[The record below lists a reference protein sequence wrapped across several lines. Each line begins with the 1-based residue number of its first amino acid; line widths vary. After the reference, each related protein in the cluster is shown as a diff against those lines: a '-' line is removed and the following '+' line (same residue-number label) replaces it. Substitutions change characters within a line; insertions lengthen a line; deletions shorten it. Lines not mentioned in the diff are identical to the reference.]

1 MVALAA
7 QPILTTIGR
16 VAVPKLADTLVRT
29 GANKFV
35 KQYGQ
40 KAFEAVLGTTA
51 GLKAYKET
59 EEYLTEYLNHID
71 SGGDEGSF
79 VPKGSM
85 PGTDR
90 MTQMDAAMAVPNVN
104 ESVRETGQG
113 LVIGGEAK
121 EILPPPEPFSTPID
135 SQTATILSTPIP
147 EKVDTTLSTPIPE
160 KIDTKESFPDLSGEL
175 SKPIIYYNEK
185 VGKKMLTK
193 ESTDYRLQ
201 HKPRGP
207 DDEYPVRLDD
217 LTQTTTGESAGY
229 PKDFYSEK
237 GKRIYAPGQ
246 SFEGDEFGIANNES
260 YSIINSVK
268 GNPDAEVTIY
278 RAVPNEKN
286 ITKINSG
293 DFVTLSKRYADL
305 HGAGGYGTDGT
316 DSGKVL
322 ELKVKVKDIYWDQ
335 NDVNEFGYFPEKN
348 KDVSDQTDKLVRGIG
363 DNNISKQTKDLVP
376 EKAELGPLSAV
387 EKQTALA
394 LKGDKPDFYSRAV
407 EAIENAKQ
415 DKSTKGKWKSIV
427 QSNSTKEE
435 IKYLGLDKYL
445 QGNES
450 ITKQEL
456 LDFVDQKNIADKLNV
471 IEVPLADQLDFS
483 QYSIGGAGGKR
494 AGASEST
501 REVLG
506 AGNAEL
512 PTMKGYKSTVEQYV
526 FQVGGVDI
534 GMADTAHFPEKYAK
548 DTIAH
553 ARAQTGYFNADAVEK
568 RLDLKEADGEKL
580 TNNDKV
586 LKNASRQ
593 LEDTFI
599 IDEIQSDMI
608 QDRQK
613 KGTKEDFVIIKGKDI
628 TPEFIKKNYPNYNIK
643 NEPLDILVG
652 KSLDELKERNIQ
664 NNYNVLYSVDSTTGV
679 SAPEVRLQDSR
690 YYVFDKG
697 KLVSKLSFDLQSSAQ
712 KVVEDEGLNPLPITE
727 SKKYVELVLN
737 AMIKKAVEKNLDSIG
752 ITNGQIQYDR
762 YTGQPIEDKEG
773 LKKFYDEIVYKQL
786 EKVADKYNV
795 KLETVK
801 LPGKGEIKEFDDI
814 GLNEPTE
821 SGDGAAITRRAS
833 RAIRNGFVLRK
844 ISGNLLASTLDDLIQ
859 GRFEDPERANNPGAV
874 LPNYTSI
881 LTDTGVASG
890 DMVLEN
896 LIEDSADTDG
906 DKNYYI
912 WVAPNTPIDTAI
924 QEGTDRYSS
933 LSGIW
938 DIADINLQM
947 PISPAIQT
955 EGADFVQT
963 IRENEGRDLTDYFD
977 EYEHSVNNSV
987 DVNNYNNYI
996 NNFYNKENVNI
1007 GYSHEIIKMPLPKK
1021 LQKDILSKPIKLSK
1035 LKTQTNKM
1043 LT

>member
-160 KIDTKESFPDLSGEL
+160 KIDTKESFPDQSGEL
-175 SKPIIYYNEK
+175 NEPIIY
-185 VGKKMLTK
+185 
-193 ESTDYRLQ
+193 
-201 HKPRGP
+201 
-207 DDEYPVRLDD
+207 
-217 LTQTTTGESAGY
+217 
-229 PKDFYSEK
+229 
-237 GKRIYAPGQ
+237 
-246 SFEGDEFGIANNES
+246 
-260 YSIINSVK
+260 
-268 GNPDAEVTIY
+268 
-278 RAVPNEKN
+278 
-286 ITKINSG
+286 
-293 DFVTLSKRYADL
+293 
-305 HGAGGYGTDGT
+305 
-316 DSGKVL
+316 
-322 ELKVKVKDIYWDQ
+322 
-335 NDVNEFGYFPEKN
+335 N
-348 KDVSDQTDKLVRGIG
+348 KDDV
-363 DNNISKQTKDLVP
+363 SKQTKDLVP
-376 EKAELGPLSAV
+376 EKAELGPLTAV
-387 EKQTALA
+387 EKQTAIA
-394 LKGDKPDFYSRAV
+394 LKGNKPDFYSRAV
-407 EAIENAKQ
+407 EAITNAKQ

-471 IEVPLADQLDFS
+471 VEIPLQDQFDFS
-483 QYSIGGAGGKR
+483 GYSIGGAGGKR
-494 AGASEST
+494 SALMQESGGYGILRDNKT
-501 REVLG
+501 
-506 AGNAEL
+506 
-512 PTMKGYKSTVEQYV
+512 GYKSTVEQYV

-586 LKNASRQ
+586 LKNASKQ
-593 LEDTFI
+593 LENTFI

-762 YTGQPIEDKEG
+762 YIGQPIEDKEG

-786 EKVADKYNV
+786 EKIADKYNV
-795 KLETVK
+795 ELKTVE

-814 GLNEPTE
+814 GLNEPTQ

-874 LPNYTSI
+874 LPDYTSI
-881 LTDTGVASG
+881 LTDTGTASG

-896 LIEDSADTDG
+896 LIDDSADTDG

-924 QEGTDRYSS
+924 QAGTDQYLS

-947 PISPAIQT
+947 PISPVVQT

-963 IRENEGRDLTDYFD
+963 IRENEGRDLTDYF
-977 EYEHSVNNSV
+977 EMVGEGTGNSSI

-996 NNFYNKENVNI
+996 NNFYSKENFNI

-1021 LQKDILSKPIKLSK
+1021 LQKEILSKPIKLSK

>member
-1 MVALAA
+1 MVVQVAA
-7 QPILTTIGR
+7 ADFILTTIGR
-16 VAVPKLADTLVRT
+16 VAVRPLAGYLAKN
-29 GANKFV
+29 GGKKFAQ
-35 KQYGQ
+35 QYGP
-40 KAFEAVLGTTA
+40 KAFEAVLGTTV

-59 EEYLTEYLNHID
+59 EEYLSEYLNHID
-71 SGGDEGSF
+71 EGGEEGSF

-85 PGTDR
+85 PDTDR
-90 MTQMDAAMAVPNVN
+90 MKQMDSMMAVPNVN
-104 ESVRETGQG
+104 PNINRSIRGTPAG
-113 LVIGGEAK
+113 LVIGDTGQKEKERERIAAEEKERMKGAPAPKVETGWKESFPDQSGEL
-121 EILPPPEPFSTPID
+121 IDSSLPPSTPEPIELP
-135 SQTATILSTPIP
+135 Q
-147 EKVDTTLSTPIPE
+147 
-160 KIDTKESFPDLSGEL
+160 ESFPDLSDEAN
-175 SKPIIYYNEK
+175 KPQIFFN
-185 VGKKMLTK
+185 KK
-193 ESTDYRLQ
+193 
-201 HKPRGP
+201 
-207 DDEYPVRLDD
+207 DD
-217 LTQTTTGESAGY
+217 
-229 PKDFYSEK
+229 
-237 GKRIYAPGQ
+237 
-246 SFEGDEFGIANNES
+246 
-260 YSIINSVK
+260 VK
-268 GNPDAEVTIY
+268 
-278 RAVPNEKN
+278 K
-286 ITKINSG
+286 
-293 DFVTLSKRYADL
+293 
-305 HGAGGYGTDGT
+305 
-316 DSGKVL
+316 
-322 ELKVKVKDIYWDQ
+322 
-335 NDVNEFGYFPEKN
+335 
-348 KDVSDQTDKLVRGIG
+348 QTDKLV
-363 DNNISKQTKDLVP
+363 P
-376 EKAELGPLSAV
+376 EKVELGPLSAV

-394 LKGDKPDFYSRAV
+394 LKGNKPDFYSRAV
-407 EAIENAKQ
+407 EAITNAKQ

-456 LDFVDQKNIADKLNV
+456 LDFVDQKNIADKLSV
-471 IEVPLADQLDFS
+471 VEVPLEDQFDFL
-483 QYSIGGAGGKR
+483 QYSIGGAGSKR
-494 AGASEST
+494 SALMQESGGWKLRDNKT
-501 REVLG
+501 
-506 AGNAEL
+506 
-512 PTMKGYKSTVEQYV
+512 GYKSTVEQYV

-553 ARAQTGYFNADAVEK
+553 ARAQTGYFDADAVEK

-608 QDRQK
+608 QKIQK
-613 KGTKEDFVIIKGKDI
+613 KGIFEDHTVVNNKNIIEYLDKNNIEYTIYNQDLPIEREFKSEDSPLLLKGSNVIELKNTTGYSDSRKIPINVENRFEIFTKDGRHGESVLNMDNLEDA
-628 TPEFIKKNYPNYNIK
+628 KNY
-643 NEPLDILVG
+643 
-652 KSLDELKERNIQ
+652 LKESGT
-664 NNYNVLYSVDSTTGV
+664 YG
-679 SAPEVRLQDSR
+679 AP
-690 YYVFDKG
+690 
-697 KLVSKLSFDLQSSAQ
+697 
-712 KVVEDEGLNPLPITE
+712 NLPITE

-762 YTGQPIEDKEG
+762 YTGQPIKDKEG

-801 LPGKGEIKEFDDI
+801 LPGKAGPKEFDDV
-814 GLNEPTE
+814 GLSEPTE

-859 GRFEDPERANNPGAV
+859 GRFEDPERANHPGAV
-874 LPNYTSI
+874 LPDYTSI
-881 LTDTGVASG
+881 LTDTGAASG

-906 DKNYYI
+906 DKDYYI
-912 WVAPNTPIDTAI
+912 WVAPNTPIDNAI
-924 QEGTDRYSS
+924 QAGTDRYSS

-938 DIADINLQM
+938 DIRDINLQM

-963 IRENEGRDLTDYFD
+963 IREIEGRDLTDYLD
-977 EYEHSVNNSV
+977 EYEHSPNNLV

-996 NNFYNKENVNI
+996 NNFYNKKNFDI

-1035 LKTQTNKM
+1035 LKTQTDR
-1043 LT
+1043 LTA

>member
-71 SGGDEGSF
+71 SGGDEASF

-104 ESVRETGQG
+104 PNINKNDSNEEDTVDSNQLTTNQNKDYEPP
-113 LVIGGEAK
+113 LNEPPK
-121 EILPPPEPFSTPID
+121 EEPPEGPNF
-135 SQTATILSTPIP
+135 
-147 EKVDTTLSTPIPE
+147 
-160 KIDTKESFPDLSGEL
+160 
-175 SKPIIYYNEK
+175 
-185 VGKKMLTK
+185 GK
-193 ESTDYRLQ
+193 
-201 HKPRGP
+201 
-207 DDEYPVRLDD
+207 D
-217 LTQTTTGESAGY
+217 LTTEAATQATKKLLED
-229 PKDFYSEK
+229 KK
-237 GKRIYAPGQ
+237 
-246 SFEGDEFGIANNES
+246 
-260 YSIINSVK
+260 
-268 GNPDAEVTIY
+268 PDV
-278 RAVPNEKN
+278 
-286 ITKINSG
+286 
-293 DFVTLSKRYADL
+293 
-305 HGAGGYGTDGT
+305 
-316 DSGKVL
+316 
-322 ELKVKVKDIYWDQ
+322 
-335 NDVNEFGYFPEKN
+335 
-348 KDVSDQTDKLVRGIG
+348 
-363 DNNISKQTKDLVP
+363 SKQTKDLVP
-376 EKAELGPLSAV
+376 EKAELGPLTAV

-394 LKGDKPDFYSRAV
+394 LKGNKPDFYSRAV
-407 EAIENAKQ
+407 EAITNAKQ

-456 LDFVDQKNIADKLNV
+456 LDFVDQKNIADKLSV
-471 IEVPLADQLDFS
+471 VEVPLEDQFDFS
-483 QYSIGGAGGKR
+483 GYSIGGAGGKR
-494 AGASEST
+494 SALMQESGGYGILRDNKT
-501 REVLG
+501 
-506 AGNAEL
+506 
-512 PTMKGYKSTVEQYV
+512 GYKSTVEQYV

-593 LEDTFI
+593 LENTFI

-608 QDRQK
+608 QQRQE

-652 KSLDELKERNIQ
+652 KSLDKLKERNIQ

-690 YYVFDKG
+690 YYVFDKS

-712 KVVEDEGLNPLPITE
+712 KVVEDKGLNPLPITE

-762 YTGQPIEDKEG
+762 YTGQPIKDKEG

-814 GLNEPTE
+814 GLNEPTQ

-874 LPNYTSI
+874 LPDYTSI

-924 QEGTDRYSS
+924 QAGTDRYSS

-963 IRENEGRDLTDYFD
+963 IRENEGRDLTDYF
-977 EYEHSVNNSV
+977 EMVGEGTGNNSV

-1021 LQKDILSKPIKLSK
+1021 LQKEILSKPIKLSK

>member
-71 SGGDEGSF
+71 SGGDEASF

-104 ESVRETGQG
+104 PNINKNDSNEEDTVDSNQLTTNQNKDYEPP
-113 LVIGGEAK
+113 LNEPPK
-121 EILPPPEPFSTPID
+121 EEPPEGPNF
-135 SQTATILSTPIP
+135 
-147 EKVDTTLSTPIPE
+147 
-160 KIDTKESFPDLSGEL
+160 
-175 SKPIIYYNEK
+175 
-185 VGKKMLTK
+185 GK
-193 ESTDYRLQ
+193 
-201 HKPRGP
+201 
-207 DDEYPVRLDD
+207 D
-217 LTQTTTGESAGY
+217 LTTEAATQATKKLLED
-229 PKDFYSEK
+229 KK
-237 GKRIYAPGQ
+237 
-246 SFEGDEFGIANNES
+246 
-260 YSIINSVK
+260 
-268 GNPDAEVTIY
+268 PDV
-278 RAVPNEKN
+278 
-286 ITKINSG
+286 
-293 DFVTLSKRYADL
+293 
-305 HGAGGYGTDGT
+305 
-316 DSGKVL
+316 
-322 ELKVKVKDIYWDQ
+322 
-335 NDVNEFGYFPEKN
+335 
-348 KDVSDQTDKLVRGIG
+348 
-363 DNNISKQTKDLVP
+363 SKQTKDLVP
-376 EKAELGPLSAV
+376 EKAELGPLTAV

-394 LKGDKPDFYSRAV
+394 LKGNKPDFYSRAV
-407 EAIENAKQ
+407 EAITNAKQ

-456 LDFVDQKNIADKLNV
+456 LDFVDQKNIADKLSV
-471 IEVPLADQLDFS
+471 VEVPLEDQFDFS
-483 QYSIGGAGGKR
+483 GYSIGGAGGKR
-494 AGASEST
+494 SALMQESGGYGILRDNKT
-501 REVLG
+501 
-506 AGNAEL
+506 
-512 PTMKGYKSTVEQYV
+512 GYKSTVEQYV

-593 LEDTFI
+593 LENTFI

-608 QDRQK
+608 QQRQE

-690 YYVFDKG
+690 YYVFDKS

-712 KVVEDEGLNPLPITE
+712 KVVEDKGLNPLPITE

-814 GLNEPTE
+814 GLNEPTQ

-874 LPNYTSI
+874 LPDYTSI

-924 QEGTDRYSS
+924 QAGTDRYSS

-963 IRENEGRDLTDYFD
+963 IRENEGRDLTDYF
-977 EYEHSVNNSV
+977 EMVGEGTGNNSV

>member
-1 MVALAA
+1 MVAQVAA
-7 QPILTTIGR
+7 ADLILTTIGR
-16 VAVPKLADTLVRT
+16 VAVRSLAGYLAKN
-29 GANKFV
+29 GGKKFAQ
-35 KQYGQ
+35 QYGP
-40 KAFEAVLGTTA
+40 KAFEAVLGTTV

-59 EEYLTEYLNHID
+59 EEYLSEYLNHID
-71 SGGDEGSF
+71 EGGEEGSF

-85 PGTDR
+85 PDTDR
-90 MTQMDAAMAVPNVN
+90 MKQMDSMMAVPNVN
-104 ESVRETGQG
+104 PNINRSIRGTPAG
-113 LVIGGEAK
+113 LVIGDTGQKEKEREKIAAEEKERMKGAPAPKVATGWKESFPDQSGEL
-121 EILPPPEPFSTPID
+121 IDSSLPPSTPEPIELP
-135 SQTATILSTPIP
+135 Q
-147 EKVDTTLSTPIPE
+147 
-160 KIDTKESFPDLSGEL
+160 ESFPDLSEEANKPQIFF
-175 SKPIIYYNEK
+175 SKK
-185 VGKKMLTK
+185 DDVKK
-193 ESTDYRLQ
+193 
-201 HKPRGP
+201 
-207 DDEYPVRLDD
+207 
-217 LTQTTTGESAGY
+217 
-229 PKDFYSEK
+229 
-237 GKRIYAPGQ
+237 
-246 SFEGDEFGIANNES
+246 
-260 YSIINSVK
+260 
-268 GNPDAEVTIY
+268 
-278 RAVPNEKN
+278 
-286 ITKINSG
+286 
-293 DFVTLSKRYADL
+293 
-305 HGAGGYGTDGT
+305 
-316 DSGKVL
+316 
-322 ELKVKVKDIYWDQ
+322 
-335 NDVNEFGYFPEKN
+335 
-348 KDVSDQTDKLVRGIG
+348 QTDKLV
-363 DNNISKQTKDLVP
+363 P
-376 EKAELGPLSAV
+376 EKVELGPLSAV

-394 LKGDKPDFYSRAV
+394 LKGNKPDFYSRAV

-924 QEGTDRYSS
+924 QEGTDRYLS

-938 DIADINLQM
+938 DIEDINLQM

>member
-71 SGGDEGSF
+71 SGGDEESF

-90 MTQMDAAMAVPNVN
+90 MTQMDAAMAVPNINLNINKNDSN
-104 ESVRETGQG
+104 EEDTVDSNQLTTNQNKDSEPPLDEPPKGPNLGKELAT
-113 LVIGGEAK
+113 EAV
-121 EILPPPEPFSTPID
+121 T
-135 SQTATILSTPIP
+135 QAT
-147 EKVDTTLSTPIPE
+147 K
-160 KIDTKESFPDLSGEL
+160 
-175 SKPIIYYNEK
+175 
-185 VGKKMLTK
+185 
-193 ESTDYRLQ
+193 
-201 HKPRGP
+201 
-207 DDEYPVRLDD
+207 
-217 LTQTTTGESAGY
+217 
-229 PKDFYSEK
+229 
-237 GKRIYAPGQ
+237 
-246 SFEGDEFGIANNES
+246 
-260 YSIINSVK
+260 
-268 GNPDAEVTIY
+268 
-278 RAVPNEKN
+278 
-286 ITKINSG
+286 
-293 DFVTLSKRYADL
+293 
-305 HGAGGYGTDGT
+305 
-316 DSGKVL
+316 KVL
-322 ELKVKVKDIYWDQ
+322 EDKKP
-335 NDVNEFGYFPEKN
+335 DV
-348 KDVSDQTDKLVRGIG
+348 
-363 DNNISKQTKDLVP
+363 SKQTKDLVP
-376 EKAELGPLSAV
+376 EKAEFGTLSAV

-407 EAIENAKQ
+407 EAITNAKQ

-435 IKYLGLDKYL
+435 MKYLGLDKYL

-471 IEVPLADQLDFS
+471 VKIPLQDQFDFS
-483 QYSIGGAGGKR
+483 GYSIGGAGGKR
-494 AGASEST
+494 SALMQESGGYGILRDNKT
-501 REVLG
+501 
-506 AGNAEL
+506 
-512 PTMKGYKSTVEQYV
+512 GYKSTVEQYV
-526 FQVGGVDI
+526 FQVDGVDI

-548 DTIAH
+548 NTIAH

-593 LEDTFI
+593 LENTFI

-608 QDRQK
+608 QQRQE

-690 YYVFDKG
+690 YYVFDKS
-697 KLVSKLSFDLQSSAQ
+697 KLVSKLSFDLESSAQ
-712 KVVEDEGLNPLPITE
+712 KVVEDKGLNPLPITE

-814 GLNEPTE
+814 GLNEPTQ

-874 LPNYTSI
+874 LPDYTSI
-881 LTDTGVASG
+881 LTDTGAASG

-896 LIEDSADTDG
+896 LIDDSADTDG
-906 DKNYYI
+906 DKYYYI

-924 QEGTDRYSS
+924 QAGTDRYSS

-963 IRENEGRDLTDYFD
+963 IRENEGRDLTDYF
-977 EYEHSVNNSV
+977 EMVGEGTGNNSV

-1021 LQKDILSKPIKLSK
+1021 LQKEILSKPIKLSK

>member
-104 ESVRETGQG
+104 KSVRETGQG

-135 SQTATILSTPIP
+135 TQTATILSTPIP

-160 KIDTKESFPDLSGEL
+160 KLDTKESFPDQSGEL
-175 SKPIIYYNEK
+175 NEPIIY
-185 VGKKMLTK
+185 
-193 ESTDYRLQ
+193 
-201 HKPRGP
+201 
-207 DDEYPVRLDD
+207 
-217 LTQTTTGESAGY
+217 
-229 PKDFYSEK
+229 
-237 GKRIYAPGQ
+237 
-246 SFEGDEFGIANNES
+246 
-260 YSIINSVK
+260 
-268 GNPDAEVTIY
+268 
-278 RAVPNEKN
+278 
-286 ITKINSG
+286 
-293 DFVTLSKRYADL
+293 
-305 HGAGGYGTDGT
+305 
-316 DSGKVL
+316 
-322 ELKVKVKDIYWDQ
+322 
-335 NDVNEFGYFPEKN
+335 N
-348 KDVSDQTDKLVRGIG
+348 KDDV
-363 DNNISKQTKDLVP
+363 SKQTKDLVP
-376 EKAELGPLSAV
+376 EKAELGPLTAV
-387 EKQTALA
+387 EKQTAIA

-407 EAIENAKQ
+407 EAITNAKQ

-456 LDFVDQKNIADKLNV
+456 LDFVEQKNIADKLSV
-471 IEVPLADQLDFS
+471 VEVPLKDQLDFS
-483 QYSIGGAGGKR
+483 QFSIGGAGGKGAR
-494 AGASEST
+494 ASEST

-506 AGNAEL
+506 EGDVKL
-512 PTMKGYKSTVEQYV
+512 PTMKEYKSTVEQYV
-526 FQVGGVDI
+526 FKVD
-534 GMADTAHFPEKYAK
+534 GPKQWSADSAHFIEKYA
-548 DTIAH
+548 DDAIAH

-599 IDEIQSDMI
+599 IDEIQSDAI
-608 QDRQK
+608 QDIQK
-613 KGTKEDFVIIKGKDI
+613 YGAKDDFVIIKGKDI
-628 TPEFIKKNYPNYNIK
+628 TQDFLQKNYPSYAVKSTPLGILENK
-643 NEPLDILVG
+643 SNE
-652 KSLDELKERNIQ
+652 ELKDESLITARDNA
-664 NNYNVLYSVDSTTGV
+664 NVLYSVDSTTGI
-679 SAPEVRLQDSR
+679 SAAEVRLMDNNF
-690 YYVFDKG
+690 YVFNKNTLVTKG
-697 KLVSKLSFDLQSSAQ
+697 SYKTKEQAEKQKDLRGYEA
-712 KVVEDEGLNPLPITE
+712 LPITE

-786 EKVADKYNV
+786 EKIADKYNV
-795 KLETVK
+795 ELKTVE

-814 GLNEPTE
+814 GLNEPTQ

-874 LPNYTSI
+874 LPDYTSI
-881 LTDTGVASG
+881 LTDTGTASG

-896 LIEDSADTDG
+896 LIDDSADTDG

-924 QEGTDRYSS
+924 QAGTDQYLS

-947 PISPAIQT
+947 PISPVVQT

-963 IRENEGRDLTDYFD
+963 IRENEGRDLTDYF
-977 EYEHSVNNSV
+977 EMVGEGTGNSSI

-996 NNFYNKENVNI
+996 NNFYSKENFNI

-1021 LQKDILSKPIKLSK
+1021 LQKEILSKPIKLSK

>member
-160 KIDTKESFPDLSGEL
+160 KVDTTLSTPDQSGEL
-175 SKPIIYYNEK
+175 NNPIIY
-185 VGKKMLTK
+185 
-193 ESTDYRLQ
+193 
-201 HKPRGP
+201 
-207 DDEYPVRLDD
+207 
-217 LTQTTTGESAGY
+217 
-229 PKDFYSEK
+229 
-237 GKRIYAPGQ
+237 
-246 SFEGDEFGIANNES
+246 
-260 YSIINSVK
+260 
-268 GNPDAEVTIY
+268 
-278 RAVPNEKN
+278 
-286 ITKINSG
+286 
-293 DFVTLSKRYADL
+293 
-305 HGAGGYGTDGT
+305 
-316 DSGKVL
+316 
-322 ELKVKVKDIYWDQ
+322 
-335 NDVNEFGYFPEKN
+335 N
-348 KDVSDQTDKLVRGIG
+348 KDDV
-363 DNNISKQTKDLVP
+363 SKQTKDLVP
-376 EKAELGPLSAV
+376 EKAELGPLTAV
-387 EKQTALA
+387 EKQTAIA
-394 LKGDKPDFYSRAV
+394 LKGNKPDFYSRAV
-407 EAIENAKQ
+407 EAITNAKQ

-471 IEVPLADQLDFS
+471 VEIPLQDQFDFS
-483 QYSIGGAGGKR
+483 GYSIGGAGGKR
-494 AGASEST
+494 SALMQESGGYGILRDNKT
-501 REVLG
+501 
-506 AGNAEL
+506 
-512 PTMKGYKSTVEQYV
+512 GYKSTVEQYV

-586 LKNASRQ
+586 LKNASKQ
-593 LEDTFI
+593 LENTFI

-690 YYVFDKG
+690 YYVFDKS

-786 EKVADKYNV
+786 EKIADKYNV
-795 KLETVK
+795 KLETVE

-814 GLNEPTE
+814 GLNEPTQ

-874 LPNYTSI
+874 LPDYTSI
-881 LTDTGVASG
+881 LTDTGTASG

-896 LIEDSADTDG
+896 LIDDSADTDG

-924 QEGTDRYSS
+924 QAGTDQYLS

-947 PISPAIQT
+947 PISPVVQT

-963 IRENEGRDLTDYFD
+963 IRENEGRDLTDYF
-977 EYEHSVNNSV
+977 EMVGEGTGNSSI

-996 NNFYNKENVNI
+996 NNFYSKENFNI

-1021 LQKDILSKPIKLSK
+1021 LQKEILSKPIKLSK